1 MLSLPILNLSG
12 VFFEVVAFLS
22 ESFDVALVRRP
33 GGREGREQKIEA
45 GLEARGAGRGGLAWA
60 PVHGG
65 MPAALR
71 IRYWPGNAFWHK

>member
-12 VFFEVVAFLS
+12 VFFEVVGFLS
-22 ESFDVALVRRP
+22 ESFDVALLRRP

-45 GLEARGAGRGGLAWA
+45 GSRVRGARGGAVRAGWA

-65 MPAALR
+65 LPAALR
-71 IRYWPGNAFWHK
+71 IRCWPGNAF

>member
-12 VFFEVVAFLS
+12 VFFEVIAFLS

-45 GLEARGAGRGGLAWA
+45 GLEARGVGWRGHLSTGGCRLLCEFGIGLE
-60 PVHGG
+60 
-65 MPAALR
+65 MPFG
-71 IRYWPGNAFWHK
+71 ISE